1 MGRVWR
7 VGCDVICNAIITGSG
22 LTTGFGRNTPAVM
35 FLLQSLLSRV
45 CTLLGLWI
53 VLGNAMMPLTRT
65 DPQNG
70 RPIHLQ
76 TSSAHFCAMS
86 VRAAGSEPRAA
97 RPRS

>member
-7 VGCDVICNAIITGSG
+7 VGCDVIRNALITGSG
-22 LTTGFGRNTPAVM
+22 QTTGFERNTPAVT
-35 FLLQSLLSRV
+35 FLLRSLLSGF

-70 RPIHLQ
+70 RCSQ
-76 TSSAHFCAMS
+76 
-86 VRAAGSEPRAA
+86 AAAVIDLF
-97 RPRS
+97 RPP